1 MAPRYPDREAAR
13 SDLWLEERS
22 LRFSIESHNIESQYI
37 ESQYIESHTIES
49 HTIESHTIESQYIES
64 HTIESQILDADGLAD
79 RAGRIS
85 RMRKAASLG
94 CPRLP
99 LLYVPRRNRDVCPD
113 AVLAVSHNRALNC
126 PDCVEY

>member
-37 ESQYIESHTIES
+37 ESHT
-49 HTIESHTIESQYIES
+49 IES

>member
-37 ESQYIESHTIES
+37 ESHTIES
-49 HTIESHTIESQYIES
+49 HTIESHTIES

-79 RAGRIS
+79 RAGRFS

>member
-22 LRFSIESHNIESQYI
+22 LRFSIESHN
-37 ESQYIESHTIES
+37 
-49 HTIESHTIESQYIES
+49 IESQYIES

>member
-49 HTIESHTIESQYIES
+49 
-64 HTIESQILDADGLAD
+64 QILDADGLAD
-79 RAGRIS
+79 RAGRFS

>member
-37 ESQYIESHTIES
+37 ESQY
-49 HTIESHTIESQYIES
+49 IESHTIESQYIES

>member
-1 MAPRYPDREAAR
+1 MSEGTVAPRYPDREAAR

-49 HTIESHTIESQYIES
+49 QYIES

-79 RAGRIS
+79 RAGRFS